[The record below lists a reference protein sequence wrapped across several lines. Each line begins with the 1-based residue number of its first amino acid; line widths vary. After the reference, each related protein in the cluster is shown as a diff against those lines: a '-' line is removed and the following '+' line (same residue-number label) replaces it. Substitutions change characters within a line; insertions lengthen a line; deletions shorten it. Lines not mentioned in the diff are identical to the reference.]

1 MMFGLKYFRIELL
14 QVILSCLVKRLPCVR
29 LSVAATLNHL
39 IWPLGGGGGGQ
50 ISLVCRQIPKFLG
63 HVSQ

>member
-29 LSVAATLNHL
+29 LSVAAILNHL
-39 IWPLGGGGGGQ
+39 IWPLGGGGESHLSVG
-50 ISLVCRQIPKFLG
+50 R
-63 HVSQ
+63 SQNS